1 MHIPQRSRLEKKISI
16 IQPGEFHAS
25 ADDEMIGTLL
35 GSCVSVCLHDPV
47 RHVSGMNHF
56 MLPGRIVKA
65 NIFMDRSARYGI
77 SAINDLLSLMEKLG
91 ASRKDMIAKV
101 FGGGRVIMNTFDSN
115 TIPFDNVR
123 LARVM
128 LEMEDIP
135 IVEMDVGGSCARK
148 ILMDVRD
155 GKVFLKNIM
164 SRKLIEK
171 IDRHG
176 FYYTPN
182 CLAKI

>member
-1 MHIPQRSRLEKKISI
+1 MHIPHINRLEKKITI
-16 IQPGEFHAS
+16 IQPGEFLAS
-25 ADDEMIGTLL
+25 GDDEMIGTLL

-47 RHVSGMNHF
+47 HRVSGMNHF

-65 NIFMDRSARYGI
+65 DIFMDRSARYGI
-77 SAINDLLSLMEKLG
+77 SAINDLLALMEKIG
-91 ASRKDMIAKV
+91 ATRKDLTAKV
-101 FGGGRVIMNTFDSN
+101 FGGGRVILNTFDSN
-115 TIPFDNVR
+115 TIPFDNIR

-135 IVEMDVGGSCARK
+135 IVEMEVGGSCARK

-171 IDRHG
+171 IDRDEHR
-176 FYYTPN
+176 YAPKR
-182 CLAKI
+182 LATI

>member
-1 MHIPQRSRLEKKISI
+1 MHIPQRSRFEKRITI

-25 ADDEMIGTLL
+25 VDDEMIGTLL

-47 RHVSGMNHF
+47 RLVSGMNHF

-65 NIFMDRSARYGI
+65 DIFMDRSARYGI
-77 SAINDLLSLMEKLG
+77 SAINDLLALMEKLG

-101 FGGGRVIMNTFDSN
+101 FGGGRVILNTFDSN
-115 TIPFDNVR
+115 TIAFDNIR

-128 LEMEDIP
+128 LEIEDIP
-135 IVEMDVGGSCARK
+135 IVEMEVGGSCARK
-148 ILMDVRD
+148 ILMDVRE

-164 SRKLIEK
+164 SRKIIEK
-171 IDRHG
+171 IDRRELCQ
-176 FYYTPN
+176 TPA
-182 CLAKI
+182 CLARI

>member
-1 MHIPQRSRLEKKISI
+1 MHIPKRSRLEKNITI

-25 ADDEMIGTLL
+25 ADDDMIGTLL

-65 NIFMDRSARYGI
+65 DLFMDRSARYGI
-77 SAINDLLSLMEKLG
+77 SAINDLLALMEKTG

-101 FGGGRVIMNTFDSN
+101 FGGGRTILNSLESN
-115 TIPFDNVR
+115 TIPFDNIR

-128 LEMEDIP
+128 LEIEDIP
-135 IVEMDVGGSCARK
+135 IVEMEVGGSSARK
-148 ILMDVRD
+148 ILMDVTT
-155 GKVFLKNIM
+155 GKVFLKNII
-164 SRKLIEK
+164 SGKIIETIDDDEFSYIRK
-171 IDRHG
+171 
-176 FYYTPN
+176 
-182 CLAKI
+182 CSAKV

>member
-1 MHIPQRSRLEKKISI
+1 MHIPQRSRFEKKITI

-25 ADDEMIGTLL
+25 AEDEMIGTLL

-47 RHVSGMNHF
+47 RRVSGMNHF

-77 SAINDLLSLMEKLG
+77 SAINDLLALMEKLG
-91 ASRKDMIAKV
+91 ASRKDLIAKV
-101 FGGGRVIMNTFDSN
+101 FGGGRVIVSTFDSN
-115 TIPFDNVR
+115 TIPFDNIR

-135 IVEMDVGGSCARK
+135 IVEMEVGGSNARK

-155 GKVFLKNIM
+155 GRVFLKNIM
-164 SRKLIEK
+164 KSKLIEK
-171 IDRHG
+171 INQDEFR
-176 FYYTPN
+176 YAPN
-182 CLAKI
+182 CLAKV

>member
-1 MHIPQRSRLEKKISI
+1 MHIPQRSRLEKKITI

-47 RHVSGMNHF
+47 RRVSGMNHF

-77 SAINDLLSLMEKLG
+77 SAINDLLALIEKLG
-91 ASRKDMIAKV
+91 ASRKDLIAKV
-101 FGGGRVIMNTFDSN
+101 FGGGRVIVSTFDSN
-115 TIPFDNVR
+115 TIPFDNIR

-135 IVEMDVGGSCARK
+135 IVEMEVGGSNARK

-155 GKVFLKNIM
+155 GRVFLKNIM
-164 SRKLIEK
+164 KSKLIEK
-171 IDRHG
+171 INQDEFR
-176 FYYTPN
+176 YAPN
-182 CLAKI
+182 CLAKV